1 MQLNELSTG
10 PCGWFDQTDQN
21 SGIVISSRV
30 RLARNIKGYNFSSTL
45 SSESSLELL
54 NQLYCVIDEKT
65 NHNLSFFR
73 IDNMTEL
80 EVNFLVERN
89 LITSVMAFSSMP
101 RGVFLSDNELTSIMV
116 NEEDHLRLQ
125 AFSPG
130 FNLNACWKRIDR
142 LDDLIES
149 SVKYAFDSRLGYLT
163 ACPTN
168 VGTGL
173 RISVMLHLAGLKMTG
188 ELEKVKKSASAM
200 KLALR
205 GLWGEGSGAMGDM
218 YQVSNELTLG
228 ISEQDCLND
237 FTENIIPQI
246 VKYEM
251 IAREELLRRPA
262 ILDDKIFRALA
273 ILKNA
278 RMISSAEAMS
288 HLCRLRLGILLG
300 RVTEVSLE
308 RVNGLFFFI
317 LPSHLQMS
325 LGKQLTREERDY
337 LRANLIRDILR
348 GGE

>member
-1 MQLNELSTG
+1 MQLNELSTR

-30 RLARNIKGYNFSSTL
+30 RLARNISGYNFTTVSSR
-45 SSESSLELL
+45 ESMLELL
-54 NQLYCVIDEKT
+54 NELHETIDKKT
-65 NHNLSFFR
+65 DHGMNFFR
-73 IDNMTEL
+73 IDNITQM

-89 LITSVMAFSSMP
+89 LVTRTMAYSTMP
-101 RGVFLSDNELTSIMV
+101 RGVFISEDELTSIMV

-130 FNLNACWKRIDR
+130 FNLRVCWKRIDR

-149 SVKYAFDSRLGYLT
+149 TVKYAFDSKLGYLT

-173 RISVMLHLAGLKMTG
+173 RVSVMLHLAGLKMTG
-188 ELEKVKKSASAM
+188 EMEKIKKSASAM

-205 GLWGEGSGAMGDM
+205 GLWGEGSEAMGDM
-218 YQVSNELTLG
+218 YQISNEMTLG
-228 ISEQDCLND
+228 LSEQECIDD
-237 FTENIIPQI
+237 FTRNIIPQI
-246 VKYEM
+246 VKYET

-262 ILDDKIFRALA
+262 ILDDKVFRALG
-273 ILKNA
+273 ILQSA

-300 RVTEVSLE
+300 RITDVSLE

-317 LPSHLQMS
+317 QPSHLQMS

-337 LRANLIRDILR
+337 LRANLIRDIINSV
-348 GGE
+348 